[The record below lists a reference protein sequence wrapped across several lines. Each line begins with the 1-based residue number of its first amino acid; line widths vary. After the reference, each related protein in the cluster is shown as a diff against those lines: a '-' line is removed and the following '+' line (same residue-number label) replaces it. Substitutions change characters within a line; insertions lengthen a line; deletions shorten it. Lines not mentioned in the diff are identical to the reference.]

1 MLQDQPIGR
10 KRNRKFMGSKYFWNN
25 FKCDR
30 LFLRPKQKLSLP
42 LAASELR
49 IFPPN
54 IPFGPT
60 FLHPSEKEEHKNP
73 SSLFTRAVW
82 DTQARECPWMQL
94 QCLWVVTASGEKE
107 KLPCLCNYATCP
119 WVAISR
125 FRQDSLVVQWLRIYL
140 PMQGTWVQSL
150 VWEDSTCR
158 RATKPM
164 YHNYWAWALE
174 PMSGSYWAPMP

>member
-1 MLQDQPIGR
+1 MEEKGT
-10 KRNRKFMGSKYFWNN
+10 GSLWAVNISETISNVIDY
-25 FKCDR
+25 
-30 LFLRPKQKLSLP
+30 FLRPKQKLSLP

-94 QCLWVVTASGEKE
+94 QCL
-107 KLPCLCNYATCP
+107 
-119 WVAISR
+119 
-125 FRQDSLVVQWLRIYL
+125 
-140 PMQGTWVQSL
+140 
-150 VWEDSTCR
+150 
-158 RATKPM
+158 
-164 YHNYWAWALE
+164 
-174 PMSGSYWAPMP
+174 